1 MAVLGEDRILAE
13 QATDAKGSDDRLHVQ
28 AWRHGDDLLDA
39 GQIVL
44 ELAAAGASVVCV
56 GADVPLPIAF
66 GVAAIVDRDHPE
78 MSVVLVASP
87 NEDVWREAL
96 RAGVRDVIEPGRV
109 DLELDDAIRRAVERT
124 ARAREQRPAP
134 PVPEAPTTGR
144 VIVVLSP
151 KGGSGKTMV
160 ASNLAAALA
169 QTDKR
174 LGRPRRPRRAV
185 RGLGDRARA
194 HARTLHRSAGDDAGD
209 RLDDAQGVPDPSRS
223 IGCVRAVRVGLARGG

>member
-13 QATDAKGSDDRLHVQ
+13 QATDATGPDDRLHVQ

-56 GADVPLPIAF
+56 GDDVPLPIAF

-87 NEDVWREAL
+87 DEDVWRDAL

-124 ARAREQRPAP
+124 ARVREQRPRA
-134 PVPEAPTTGR
+134 AGR
-144 VIVVLSP
+144 
-151 KGGSGKTMV
+151 
-160 ASNLAAALA
+160 
-169 QTDKR
+169 R
-174 LGRPRRPRRAV
+174 RRRRP
-185 RGLGDRARA
+185 
-194 HARTLHRSAGDDAGD
+194 AG
-209 RLDDAQGVPDPSRS
+209 
-223 IGCVRAVRVGLARGG
+223 